1 MANSATNFNGTTSM
15 SHRSRI
21 YKSASEKTPESL
33 PILCDFLREYGAA
46 VPIDNRGDTVL
57 HLLAINGNKAA
68 FESLLQAGLLTDEA
82 LAEKNIHGNT
92 ALHEAARSGQTEVAE
107 IMLTRKQDL
116 VFLRNDMDETPLY
129 VAAAYGK
136 REAFGVLENY
146 SSDCM
151 TRRRDGRTI
160 LHAAVDGERY
170 RGGCG
175 KRMRKRCNTMN
186 ASCRFIVEL
195 IDNAGSIVARAF
207 APVIENMFRITA
219 QYLKDNMDE
228 ITQYVFN
235 IHEYDLISNIKT
247 DDEYCSGDASILEA
261 SSNKTCRRQ
270 LFMPESSTIAV
281 NDDDLLL
288 AIAFTK
294 KKND

>member
-21 YKSASEKTPESL
+21 YKFASEKTPESL
-33 PILCDFLREYGAA
+33 PILCDILREYGVAA
-46 VPIDNRGDTVL
+46 PIDNRGDTVL

-68 FESLLQAGLLTDEA
+68 FESLLRVGLLTDEA
-82 LAEKNIHGNT
+82 LAKNNVHGDT

-146 SSDCM
+146 RSDCM

-170 RGGCG
+170 R
-175 KRMRKRCNTMN
+175 
-186 ASCRFIVEL
+186 
-195 IDNAGSIVARAF
+195 
-207 APVIENMFRITA
+207 MF
-219 QYLKDNMDE
+219 L
-228 ITQYVFN
+228 V
-235 IHEYDLISNIKT
+235 
-247 DDEYCSGDASILEA
+247 
-261 SSNKTCRRQ
+261 TC
-270 LFMPESSTIAV
+270 F
-281 NDDDLLL
+281 
-288 AIAFTK
+288 
-294 KKND
+294 